1 MIKVDLITGFLG
13 AGKTT
18 FIIQYA
24 KYLLSQGMRIA
35 IIENDFGAINVDRLI
50 LQQAFGDDFDDAVQ
64 LEMVIGG
71 NDLDCHRRRLK
82 TKLITMGMEGYDY
95 VLVEPSGIFDVE
107 EFFDLLYEEPLD
119 RWYQIG
125 NVISIVDAKAQRNLS
140 GESEY
145 ILASQLAKA
154 GKIVLSKK
162 QDVSEEETAQIV
174 NYLNRCLADIG
185 CERVLSDK
193 DIFSRDWEHM
203 IREDFREL
211 QNCGYSGYEYV
222 KQRIVEDGEYNS
234 LFFFHV
240 RMPLT
245 RLKDT
250 IVKIFGDETCGN
262 VFRIKGYVPE
272 TCGWLE
278 VNATRQEISVK
289 DSVVG
294 QEVFIV
300 IGENLDEH
308 AIARYWENRK
318 EQ

>member
-1 MIKVDLITGFLG
+1 MIKVDLITDFLG

-50 LQQAFGDDFDDAVQ
+50 LQQVFGDDFGDAVQ

-82 TKLITMGMEGYDY
+82 TKLITMGMERYDY

-119 RWYQIG
+119 HWYQIG
-125 NVISIVDAKAQRNLS
+125 NVISIVDAKAERNLS
-140 GESEY
+140 KESEY

-154 GKIVLSKK
+154 GKIVLSK
-162 QDVSEEETAQIV
+162 STGISREETAEIMK
-174 NYLNRCLADIG
+174 YLNQRLADIG
-185 CERVLSDK
+185 CKRVLNDK
-193 DIFSRDWEHM
+193 DVLAREWEHM
-203 IREDFREL
+203 TAEDYKDIL
-211 QNCGYSGYEYV
+211 TCGYTGYEYI
-222 KQRIVEDGEYNS
+222 KQKIVEDGGYNS

-240 RMPLT
+240 QLSIDS
-245 RLKDT
+245 LKE
-250 IVKIFGDETCGN
+250 IIKKIIEDERCGN
-262 VFRIKGYVPE
+262 VFRIKGYLPKQD
-272 TCGWLE
+272 GWLE
-278 VNATRQEISVK
+278 INATKQDISIK
-289 DSVVG
+289 PSAVG

-308 AIARYWENRK
+308 VIGRYWENRR

>member
-71 NDLDCHRRRLK
+71 NDL
-82 TKLITMGMEGYDY
+82 YDY

-125 NVISIVDAKAQRNLS
+125 NVISIVDAKAERDLS
-140 GESEY
+140 KESEY

-154 GKIVLSKK
+154 GKIVLSKSTGISK
-162 QDVSEEETAQIV
+162 EETAEIV
-174 NYLNRCLADIG
+174 KYLNQCLADIG
-185 CERVLSDK
+185 CKRVLIDK
-193 DIFSRDWEHM
+193 DVLAREWEHM
-203 IREDFREL
+203 TAEDYKNIL
-211 QNCGYSGYEYV
+211 TCGYTGYEYV
-222 KQRIVEDGEYNS
+222 KQKIVEDGEYDS

-240 RMPLT
+240 QWSLAS
-245 RLKDT
+245 LKE
-250 IVKIFGDETCGN
+250 IIKRIFEDERCGN
-262 VFRIKGYVPE
+262 VFRIKGYLPRQDR
-272 TCGWLE
+272 WLE
-278 VNATRQEISVK
+278 INATKQDISIK
-289 DSVVG
+289 PSAVG

-300 IGENLDEH
+300 IGEMGE
-308 AIARYWENRK
+308 
-318 EQ
+318 

>member
-35 IIENDFGAINVDRLI
+35 IVENDFGAINVDRLI

-82 TKLITMGMEGYDY
+82 TKLITMGIEGYDY

-107 EFFDLLYEEPLD
+107 EIFDLLYEEPLD

-222 KQRIVEDGEYNS
+222 KQRIVEDGEYDS

-240 RMPLT
+240 RMSLT
-245 RLKDT
+245 RLKEA
-250 IVKIFGDETCGN
+250 IEKIFGNETCGN
-262 VFRIKGYVPE
+262 VFRIKGYLPE
-272 TCGWLE
+272 KDGWLE
-278 VNATRQEISVK
+278 VNATRQEISIK
-289 DSVVG
+289 DSAVG

-300 IGENLDEH
+300 IGERLDEQ
-308 AIARYWENRK
+308 AIRRFWE
-318 EQ
+318 